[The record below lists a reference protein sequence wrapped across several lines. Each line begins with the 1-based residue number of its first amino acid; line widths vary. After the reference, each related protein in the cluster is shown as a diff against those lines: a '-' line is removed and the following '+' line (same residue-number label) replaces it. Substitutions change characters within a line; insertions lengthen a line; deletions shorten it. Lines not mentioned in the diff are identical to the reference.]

1 MVDPIL
7 ASFIDLEGG
16 EAAET
21 LRHAALDR
29 RYGKRTLSFN
39 CFDVIIDA
47 DAATVTLEDAIELD
61 GRRAVIPLKDLLRD
75 LS

>member
-1 MVDPIL
+1 MDPTL
-7 ASFIDLEGG
+7 ANFIDLEGG

-21 LRHAALDR
+21 LRQAALDR
-29 RYGKRTLSFN
+29 RYGKRTLNFN

-61 GRRAVIPLKDLLRD
+61 GRRTVIPLNDLVRD
-75 LS
+75 LSS